1 MLPDEIMLD
10 SKLVDAVTK
19 MWEHSSRIAEKQTA
33 TKPELNAVQRDRH
46 ARIPALQAAW
56 DQYMTMWDLT
66 HGD

>member
-10 SKLVDAVTK
+10 NKLVAAVTK
-19 MWEHSSRIAEKQTA
+19 IWEYSNIAEKQTA

-56 DQYMTMWDLT
+56 DQYMTMWNLT

>member
-1 MLPDEIMLD
+1 MAIDKKTEIAKSISWGIEADYLR
-10 SKLVDAVTK
+10 L
-19 MWEHSSRIAEKQTA
+19 I

-56 DQYMTMWDLT
+56 DQYMTMWDIT